1 MHGLCQAWQF
11 TTHTHTVTNE
21 NYSKHTRSTW
31 ERSWNVNFILLH
43 MEMAKGCYFALR
55 GKIFYQRSDPEWE
68 TCSLT
73 LKNGGNRNI
82 LKSNLLWNVSLSL
95 PSPSLLPFLSLPS
108 AGNMFCRAPF
118 QQFCDRN
125 SITLVTRPAKLNKQR
140 WGIWQCGSLLFCL
153 QRKSI
158 FFYLHGSYESWGPEQ
173 SQGRTEINQHLTGW
187 TEAKNVSDNFV
198 LKLLL

>member
-1 MHGLCQAWQF
+1 
-11 TTHTHTVTNE
+11 
-21 NYSKHTRSTW
+21 
-31 ERSWNVNFILLH
+31 
-43 MEMAKGCYFALR
+43 MEIAKGCYLAQR
-55 GKIFYQRSDPEWE
+55 GKTYILPTEW
-68 TCSLT
+68 SWVGDVLPHF

-95 PSPSLLPFLSLPS
+95 SLSPSPSLLLPFLSLPS
-108 AGNMFCRAPF
+108 AGNMFCRAPV

-158 FFYLHGSYESWGPEQ
+158 FFICMDLMNLEALDKVKGELRLINTWLAWLVEQRPRMYLIILF
-173 SQGRTEINQHLTGW
+173 R
-187 TEAKNVSDNFV
+187 NFYFKRS
-198 LKLLL
+198 KLSECNTFFFLNYFLHNILFDHVIYGIQP